1 MIKTAAF
8 TEINRTGYDT
18 AIKLATLSLDKI
30 ERLAKLN
37 LKTAKSAFAETV
49 ENAGSIAGMKDVNGL
64 LALNAELTEAGVQ
77 NALGYTRS
85 VYGIASDAQAELS
98 ALAEETFAAYTK
110 GMTAISNAAG
120 FARMVPPFAKAA

>member
-1 MIKTAAF
+1 MTKTATF
-8 TEINRTGYDT
+8 TEINKAGYDT

-37 LKTAKSAFAETV
+37 LKAAKSAFAETV
-49 ENAGSIAGMKDVNGL
+49 ENAGSIAGLKDVNAL

-85 VYGIASDAQAELS
+85 VYGIASDAQSELS

-110 GMTAISNAAG
+110 GVTAFSNAAG
-120 FARMVPPFAKAA
+120 FARMVQPFTKAA

>member
-1 MIKTAAF
+1 MYKTATF
-8 TEINRTGYDT
+8 TEINKAGYDT

-37 LKTAKSAFAETV
+37 LKVAKSTFAEGM
-49 ENAGSIAGMKDVNGL
+49 ENAGALAGLKDVNAV

-85 VYGIASDAQAELS
+85 IYSIASDAQTELS

-110 GMTAISNAAG
+110 GMTEISNAAG
-120 FARMVPPFAKAA
+120 FAKMVPPFKKAS

>member
-1 MIKTAAF
+1 MYKTAAF

-49 ENAGSIAGMKDVNGL
+49 ENASSIAGMKDVNAL

-85 VYGIASDAQAELS
+85 VYGIASDAQSELS

-110 GMTAISNAAG
+110 SVSAISNAAG
-120 FARMVPPFAKAA
+120 FARMVPPFTKAA

>member
-1 MIKTAAF
+1 MYKTATF
-8 TEINRTGYDT
+8 TEINKAGYDT

-37 LKTAKSAFAETV
+37 LKIAKSTFTEGV
-49 ENAGSIAGMKDVNGL
+49 ENAGALAGLKDVNAV

-85 VYGIASDAQAELS
+85 VYSIASDAQSELS

-110 GMTAISNAAG
+110 GMAEISNAAG
-120 FARMVPPFAKAA
+120 FAKMVPPFKKAS